1 MDQELCPKMEKTLN
15 LLGKKWVGLIL
26 YALIDGPKKFGEIEK
41 YIPNISARVLTE
53 RLKELEKINII
64 EKHIYNEFHIRIE
77 YELTKKGVDL
87 NDSFETIYKW
97 AQKWN

>member
-1 MDQELCPKMEKTLN
+1 M
-15 LLGKKWVGLIL
+15 
-26 YALIDGPKKFGEIEK
+26 
-41 YIPNISARVLTE
+41 
-53 RLKELEKINII
+53 
-64 EKHIYNEFHIRIE
+64 YNEFHIRIE